1 MFVASCISVHGT
13 FLTLC
18 TCLQL
23 PFLLLCH
30 LLKKPCSMN
39 SCLTLCA
46 CTQLYT
52 MYASRFDEAQLGY
65 CKWLKSCKAFA
76 DLIRTVEVS
85 LGLLADQH
93 WINRQWHFTNWKGR
107 NCMVTFLS
115 RFLQLSRL
123 CKGLPI
129 SSYMLCPIQ
138 RIPRYRLLLEGAVLY
153 HNQQIH
159 INLWPLIFDLM
170 AHWFCRLPE
179 APAGGSLWYWVHKR
193 CAFLLGLC
201 QYFGFVVRIS
211 HHNGGQWKQPHL
223 QAVSTCSMEMAV
235 MSELQ
240 CGWTEDEI
248 EVRHTVPRG

>member
-1 MFVASCISVHGT
+1 MLVASCISVHGT

-18 TCLQL
+18 ACLQS

-93 WINRQWHFTNWKGR
+93 
-107 NCMVTFLS
+107 
-115 RFLQLSRL
+115 
-123 CKGLPI
+123 
-129 SSYMLCPIQ
+129 
-138 RIPRYRLLLEGAVLY
+138 
-153 HNQQIH
+153 
-159 INLWPLIFDLM
+159 
-170 AHWFCRLPE
+170 
-179 APAGGSLWYWVHKR
+179 
-193 CAFLLGLC
+193 
-201 QYFGFVVRIS
+201 
-211 HHNGGQWKQPHL
+211 
-223 QAVSTCSMEMAV
+223 
-235 MSELQ
+235 
-240 CGWTEDEI
+240 
-248 EVRHTVPRG
+248 